1 MHQGSDPW
9 PFVPKI
15 CGGCGTK
22 MSILMNGDIWI
33 NEVGMIPLC
42 NSCIDIIL
50 VALPIL
56 RLTLKLKMD
65 KQKEKWNGPVVDK
78 KKQKFILL
86 TRPKE
91 K

>member
-1 MHQGSDPW
+1 
-9 PFVPKI
+9 
-15 CGGCGTK
+15 
-22 MSILMNGDIWI
+22 MNGDIWI